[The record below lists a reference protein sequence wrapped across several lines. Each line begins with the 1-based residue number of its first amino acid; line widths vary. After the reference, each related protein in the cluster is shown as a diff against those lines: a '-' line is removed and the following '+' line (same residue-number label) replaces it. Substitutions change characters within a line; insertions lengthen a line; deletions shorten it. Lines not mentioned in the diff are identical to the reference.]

1 MLAESLPGEQ
11 TPVTNRGVTVTWMG
25 VHWLSGVS
33 RLSPELVREIVSRH
47 MLGLVL
53 EPSERGIWTYKHK
66 ALERST
72 GAFVAWTVDR
82 LDVAINL
89 PGTACELLG
98 TVGIQ
103 ELAREL
109 ELTVTRLDLAWDTEN
124 LMTPELVRNAHE
136 SGAAVTHCK
145 VTDWRESKG
154 GKKAGSTFYVGNRS
168 ASAARL
174 VRFYD
179 MRGPTR
185 VELEVHKER
194 ASMLWQVLDDINQE
208 DWSAAGLAYLVDFV
222 DFRERSADPNVGR
235 CPRLDWWDSFTEGA
249 GRLALPLPRKAPN
262 LESQKEWLENQ
273 VCSTF
278 AIVVDSVTDSTK
290 WVEQMLR
297 KGRARRTPRQAALLN
312 ASQIDITGVILRV

>member
-1 MLAESLPGEQ
+1 
-11 TPVTNRGVTVTWMG
+11 MG

-33 RLSPELVREIVSRH
+33 RLSPELVREIISRH

-53 EPSERGIWTYKHK
+53 EPSERGIWTYRHK

-98 TVGIQ
+98 TVGLQ

-109 ELTVTRLDLAWDTEN
+109 ELTVTRLDLAWDTES
-124 LMTPELVRNAHE
+124 LMTPELVRNAYE

-154 GKKAGSTFYVGNRS
+154 GKKPGSTFYVGNRS
-168 ASAARL
+168 ASSARL

-194 ASMLWQVLDDINQE
+194 ASMLWQVLDDIKQE

-222 DFRERSADPNVGR
+222 DFRDRSADPNVGR

-249 GRLALPLPRKAPN
+249 GRLALPLPRKAPTLDSQKDWIEN
-262 LESQKEWLENQ
+262 GVAPTLAVVADSVPDMTAWLES
-273 VCSTF
+273 V
-278 AIVVDSVTDSTK
+278 
-290 WVEQMLR
+290 LR
-297 KGRARRTPRQAALLN
+297 DGRNRRQPRHTALLN
-312 ASQIDITGVILRV
+312 ASRLDMSGLIPRG